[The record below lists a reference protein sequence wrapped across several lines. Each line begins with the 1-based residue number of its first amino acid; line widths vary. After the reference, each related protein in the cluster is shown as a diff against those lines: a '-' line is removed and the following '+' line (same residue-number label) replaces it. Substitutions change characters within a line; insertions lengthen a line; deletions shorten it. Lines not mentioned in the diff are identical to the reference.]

1 MILILVILFPDVT
14 DFVKKTK
21 ITELENKM
29 PDVSSLATKTALT
42 AGENKIANISSL
54 VKKKQKQIITQKSVN
69 LKIKLIY
76 INYN

>member
-29 PDVSSLATKTALT
+29 PDVSSLATKTVLT
-42 AGENKIANISSL
+42 AAENKIANISSL
-54 VKKKQKQIITQKSVN
+54 VKKKRQIITQKSVN